1 MARPLFCVGDR
12 LATFVVFFAMAFI
25 CPGIIYNES
34 REVKIAQD
42 LDAKITQVLQVSI
55 ENVDEKNNDK
65 LIHISGKISDIE
77 NVKLSDEVFQLNVDG
92 SMKLKRS
99 VEMLQWQENA
109 IKRRKKV
116 SKKDTKDTTSY
127 KYVQVWSD
135 KYINSKKFQ
144 DPSYKNPPFL
154 PELKTREFLSE
165 KVKVGAFKIPSK
177 LISVSITPHNLVSI
191 SNDIIE
197 NLKSG
202 VQGSGDGSILNGGG
216 NKNRAQGSRGAV
228 SKVRAT
234 FLKSGQLRIKDNRLY
249 SGSADVNEVGNYRIS
264 FWTSSHT
271 YLSALG
277 KQSGDTIVPYV
288 TSNGN
293 KLYMLKTGLHSA
305 DDMLAEDNNYDSS
318 VSWILRFVFIIVLM
332 ISINFYLVTVYG
344 MKNGGYNRLETA
356 NNNNNNNNN
365 MKNLPL
371 RELSAILSGTIYCFV
386 AGVIWLST
394 RWYLSVGLFGV
405 AVVLTLFGYKL
416 ITNNNSDT
424 TTVSTNNT

>member
-1 MARPLFCVGDR
+1 MARPPFCVGDR

-144 DPSYKNPPFL
+144 DPSYKNPPF
-154 PELKTREFLSE
+154 
-165 KVKVGAFKIPSK
+165 
-177 LISVSITPHNLVSI
+177 ISS
-191 SNDIIE
+191 
-197 NLKSG
+197 
-202 VQGSGDGSILNGGG
+202 
-216 NKNRAQGSRGAV
+216 
-228 SKVRAT
+228 
-234 FLKSGQLRIKDNRLY
+234 
-249 SGSADVNEVGNYRIS
+249 
-264 FWTSSHT
+264 
-271 YLSALG
+271 
-277 KQSGDTIVPYV
+277 
-288 TSNGN
+288 
-293 KLYMLKTGLHSA
+293 
-305 DDMLAEDNNYDSS
+305 
-318 VSWILRFVFIIVLM
+318 
-332 ISINFYLVTVYG
+332 
-344 MKNGGYNRLETA
+344 
-356 NNNNNNNNN
+356 
-365 MKNLPL
+365 
-371 RELSAILSGTIYCFV
+371 
-386 AGVIWLST
+386 
-394 RWYLSVGLFGV
+394 
-405 AVVLTLFGYKL
+405 
-416 ITNNNSDT
+416 
-424 TTVSTNNT
+424 